1 MEPMIRAASL
11 RGFVALVQQLGGDP
25 DDLLRQF
32 SIPRD
37 VLLVDDGLISLTDRD
52 RMLDAAAEILDC
64 PDFGL
69 RLADH
74 QDLGVLGALAVAIE
88 ASATGADA
96 VGCASRYMFVHSSAL
111 RVELRPDPQGAPD
124 VVALTYTKDLS
135 RSPYSAQAMELALGV
150 FHRIALAL
158 IAGEPVRSVELAHAP
173 LSAPRRYEQF
183 FGGPVRFGTAVGALR
198 VERDWL
204 DAQFTGAN
212 TTVRR
217 LAMEHLQRQ
226 PREPGGPVAAQVRAV
241 LEGRMGSAPPRIA
254 DVARLM
260 ACAPRTVQR
269 RLGQE
274 GTTFERL
281 MDDVRRGI
289 AYRLVTGT
297 DIPIGQIAAM
307 AGFAEQS
314 ALTRAMRRWYGVGPR
329 VLRRTGAG
337 TQG

>member
-1 MEPMIRAASL
+1 MGPMIRAASL
-11 RGFVALVQQLGGDP
+11 RGFVPLVQSLDGDP
-25 DDLLRQF
+25 RDLLQRF
-32 SIPRD
+32 SIPWD
-37 VLLVDDGLISLTDRD
+37 VLTVDDGLISLTDRD
-52 RMLDAAAEILDC
+52 RMLDAAAEILNC
-64 PDFGL
+64 QDFGL
-69 RLADH
+69 RLADR

-88 ASATGADA
+88 ASATGAHA
-96 VGCASRYMFVHSSAL
+96 VHCASRYMFVHSSAL
-111 RVELRPDPQGAPD
+111 RVELLPDPLGDPD

-150 FHRIALAL
+150 FHRIVLTL
-158 IAGEPVRSVELAHAP
+158 IPGDPVRSVELAHAP
-173 LSAPRRYEQF
+173 ISAPRRYEEF
-183 FGGPVRFGTAVGALR
+183 FNGPVRFGTAVGALR

-217 LAMEHLQRQ
+217 LALEHLQRQ

-241 LEGRMGSAPPRIA
+241 LDGRMGSAPPRIA

-269 RLGQE
+269 RLAQE
-274 GTTFERL
+274 GTTFEGL

-289 AYRLVTGT
+289 AYRLITGT
-297 DIPIGQIAAM
+297 DMPVAQIAAM

-314 ALTRAMRRWYGVGPR
+314 ALTRAVRRWYGVSPR
-329 VLRRTGAG
+329 ILRRTGGGA
-337 TQG
+337 QG